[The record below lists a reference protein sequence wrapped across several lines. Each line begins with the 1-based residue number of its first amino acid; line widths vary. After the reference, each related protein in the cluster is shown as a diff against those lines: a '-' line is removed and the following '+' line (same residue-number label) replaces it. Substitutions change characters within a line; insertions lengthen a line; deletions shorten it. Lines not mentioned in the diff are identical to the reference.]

1 VSFNVDVSG
10 VPAID
15 VLGIPETASVIDA
28 VAPARTV
35 PALAPVTLNTEPL
48 AMLAEYV
55 IGAGPVFVNE
65 YV

>member
-1 VSFNVDVSG
+1 MN
-10 VPAID
+10 AA
-15 VLGIPETASVIDA
+15 LGGTLAAFSNDLVATIDA